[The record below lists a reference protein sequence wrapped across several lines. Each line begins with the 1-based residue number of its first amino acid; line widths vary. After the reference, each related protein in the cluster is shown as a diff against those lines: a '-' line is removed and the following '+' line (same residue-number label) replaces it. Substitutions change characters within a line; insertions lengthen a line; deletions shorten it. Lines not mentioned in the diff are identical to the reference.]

1 VAISNR
7 RVAFDVPS
15 PGGEGQG
22 EGGLSLT
29 PSMLVAN
36 NTVENPHNSKAKYA
50 KNTVEIIWPLSVKSV
65 VESPSSESKTTNNQ
79 PLTTNKSTG

>member
-36 NTVENPHNSKAKYA
+36 NTVENPHNSKAKSC
-50 KNTVEIIWPLSVKSV
+50 KNTVENQQSTAAVP
-65 VESPSSESKTTNNQ
+65 SPGGE
-79 PLTTNKSTG
+79 G